1 MPPLEDLRLANEVSY
16 THTALPV
23 HATRLQ
29 DLDLESEVLQNYNTA
44 KQFLATIDQESIPA
58 NQVAQVI
65 NSITGILKDLVKMQT
80 DLYDAER
87 VKKLEAA
94 LINTLKTLPEEQQN
108 AFFTRY
114 ERALA
119 LAE

>member
-1 MPPLEDLRLANEVSY
+1 MALEDLRLANEVQY

-29 DLDLESEVLQNYNTA
+29 DLDLETEVLHNYNAA
-44 KQFLATIDQESIPA
+44 KQFLRDIDQESIPA

-65 NSITGILKDLVKMQT
+65 NSVTGILKDLVKMQT
-80 DLYDAER
+80 DLYNAER

-94 LINTLKTLPEEQQN
+94 LVGTIRTLPEEQQD

-119 LAE
+119 LNS

>member
-1 MPPLEDLRLANEVSY
+1 MALEDLRLANEVQY
-16 THTALPV
+16 THTARPV
-23 HATRLQ
+23 QATQLK
-29 DLDLESEVLQNYNTA
+29 DLNLEVEVLENYNLA
-44 KQFLATIDQESIPA
+44 KQFLQDIDQESIPA

-65 NSITGILKDLVKMQT
+65 NSIASILKDLVKMQT

-119 LAE
+119 LAT

>member
-1 MPPLEDLRLANEVSY
+1 MPPLEDLRLANEVQY
-16 THTALPV
+16 THTAQPV

-29 DLDLESEVLQNYNTA
+29 DLDLETEVLHNYNAA
-44 KQFLATIDQESIPA
+44 KQFLQDIDQESIPA

-65 NSITGILKDLVKMQT
+65 NSITNILKDLVKMQT